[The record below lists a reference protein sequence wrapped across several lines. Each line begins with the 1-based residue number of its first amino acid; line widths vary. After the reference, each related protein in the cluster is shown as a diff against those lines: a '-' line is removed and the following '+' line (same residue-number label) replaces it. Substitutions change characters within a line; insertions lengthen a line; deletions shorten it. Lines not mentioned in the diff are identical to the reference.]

1 MLIVFEY
8 WQNVGRQNTLLAY
21 LVSVRNR
28 SLLQCLIR
36 HYIKHIILLALLQ
49 APMPEAFLRE
59 LRFFPFLKK
68 ATTTFPTSTSI
79 LNAQSLLNNFLIN
92 LKCFRG
98 QTNYISFFFNKFVIK
113 NILFPRF
120 SLLNYVRNDRETS
133 IFFIDTRIKYAK
145 KGWRL
150 TRSRLS
156 IVQD

>member
-92 LKCFRG
+92 LKCLGDKQITFPSFL
-98 QTNYISFFFNKFVIK
+98 TNLLLKTSYSQGFH
-113 NILFPRF
+113 F
-120 SLLNYVRNDRETS
+120 SITYVYDRETS

>member
-92 LKCFRG
+92 LKCFG
-98 QTNYISFFFNKFVIK
+98 DKQITFPSFLTNLLLKTSYSQGFH
-113 NILFPRF
+113 F
-120 SLLNYVRNDRETS
+120 SITY
-133 IFFIDTRIKYAK
+133 
-145 KGWRL
+145 L
-150 TRSRLS
+150 TIEKLQSSLS
-156 IVQD
+156 IHE